1 MKVVRIEI
9 PGAFLDAIG
18 ATEVFAEIESLEVLN
33 AYQYDCENFFSM
45 QKLRFKPGAKART
58 EIGTFFTEK
67 FHAHFQQVVEER
79 SNEVTY
85 ILKQNLHTGFFKLL
99 EPGPWAILFPMLIT
113 HQAILVNILAQ
124 EEVLPGL
131 YTLIERFTPA
141 YKVISTETPEI
152 FEATDPKLRGITI
165 PWPKFSSRQK
175 EILAYAS
182 SQGYFNSPKKVTA
195 EEIAAHFHLSIPT
208 VNEHLRNAENIAIKF
223 FFGGN

>member
-33 AYQYDCENFFSM
+33 AYQYDRENFFSM
-45 QKLRFKPGAKART
+45 QKLRFKPGARARA
-58 EIGTFFTEK
+58 ELRAFFTEQ

-79 SNEVTY
+79 ENEVTY

-113 HQAILVNILAQ
+113 HQAILVNVLAQ

-131 YTLIERFTPA
+131 YALIERFTPV
-141 YKVISTETPEI
+141 YKVISAETPEN
-152 FEATDPKLRGITI
+152 FEPTDPKLRGITI
-165 PWPKFSSRQK
+165 PWPRFSPRQT
-175 EILAYAS
+175 EIVAYAA
-182 SQGYFNSPKKVTA
+182 SQGYFFSPKKATA
-195 EEIAAHFHLSIPT
+195 KEIAAHFHLSVPT
-208 VNEHLRNAENIAIKF
+208 VNEHLRNAENIAIRF